1 MKKLSKYLYRI
12 IALFSLPFLLSS
24 VGFFISMIPKKEVY
38 IFFHSFFFIQE
49 KLLKYN
55 FSFFIILLIVD
66 LLSKG
71 FSLNIKYM
79 EGDDIKHFSYSLL
92 LSVVGTII
100 LCLLCFFFIETKCSM
115 LFIFFIIFVH
125 LFSIIETFQYY
136 IKGKYKNR
144 GYTR

>member
-1 MKKLSKYLYRI
+1 MMKKLSKYLYRI

-24 VGFFISMIPKKEVY
+24 VGLFISMIPKKEVY
-38 IFFHSFFFIQE
+38 IFFIRFFIQE

-55 FSFFIILLIVD
+55 LSFFIILLMAD

-79 EGDDIKHFSYSLL
+79 EDNDIRDFAHSLL

-100 LCLLCFFFIETKCSM
+100 LCFFFIETKCSM

-125 LFSIIETFQYY
+125 LFSIIETFQFY
-136 IKGKYKNR
+136 IMKKYKNWNVF
-144 GYTR
+144 TR

>member
-24 VGFFISMIPKKEVY
+24 VGLFISMIPKKRC
-38 IFFHSFFFIQE
+38 IFFFIRFFIQE

-55 FSFFIILLIVD
+55 LSFFIILLMAD

-79 EGDDIKHFSYSLL
+79 EDNDIRDFAHSLL

-100 LCLLCFFFIETKCSM
+100 LCFFFIETKCSM

-125 LFSIIETFQYY
+125 LFSIIETFQFY
-136 IKGKYKNR
+136 IMKKYKNWNVF
-144 GYTR
+144 TR